1 MEEQMRIRI
10 GALLSALVL
19 ACSFALFGQTPASK
33 QMAEPKAGQG
43 NKSGAGTTKT
53 AASDDVT
60 KRADIMELLELTG
73 TSANIALAMNQMEGT
88 IKPLMERALPP
99 GDYRAKLIQLFFERF
114 RTKFDAKQIIDLAIP
129 EYEKNFT
136 DEELKALIK
145 FYKTPVGHKV
155 ATVVPQL
162 TQSLMEA
169 GKQRG
174 EQVGR
179 ESMMEILSEHPD
191 LRQGLE
197 EAQKDSPQPVPPPEP

>member
-1 MEEQMRIRI
+1 MRIRT
-10 GALLSALVL
+10 GALVCALVL
-19 ACSFALFGQTPASK
+19 ACSFTTLAQTPASK
-33 QMAEPKAGQG
+33 QTAAPKASQG
-43 NKSGAGTTKT
+43 TKAAAGTTKT
-53 AASDDVT
+53 AASGDSA
-60 KRADIMELLELTG
+60 KRADIVELLELTG
-73 TSANIALAMNQMEGT
+73 TSANIELAMNQMEGT
-88 IKPLMERALPP
+88 IKPLMERALPA
-99 GDYRAKLIQLFFERF
+99 GGYREKLIQLFFERF

-179 ESMMEILSEHPD
+179 EAMMEILSEHPD
-191 LRQGLE
+191 LRQQLE
-197 EAQKDSPQPVPPPEP
+197 EAQKASPQPVPPPEP

>member
-1 MEEQMRIRI
+1 MRIRI
-10 GALLSALVL
+10 GTLLCALIL
-19 ACSFALFGQTPASK
+19 AYSFTAFGQTPASK
-33 QMAEPKAGQG
+33 QTAAPKASQG
-43 NKSGAGTTKT
+43 IKSGAGTTKT
-53 AASDDVT
+53 AASDDAT
-60 KRADIMELLELTG
+60 KRADIIELLELTG
-73 TSANIALAMNQMEGT
+73 TSANIELAMNQMEGT

-99 GDYRAKLIQLFFERF
+99 GDYREKLIQLFFERF

-191 LRQGLE
+191 LRQQLE
-197 EAQKDSPQPVPPPEP
+197 EAQKASPQPVPPPEP